1 MMCSGG
7 KIPASRNDGREARGS
22 KRLLEGHRERLR
34 LRMERDGWET
44 LKPYEMVELV
54 LFYAVPRRNV
64 SDVARRL
71 VDRFETVGGVFM
83 ASREALMEVP
93 GVSAAMAE
101 WIGLT
106 GELIRSYDALRN
118 AGGIRLSCYQE
129 VLDFLKPRMEIW
141 KEARLWAV
149 YADFNFGLITF
160 SDIRKREE
168 WWDAAN
174 TRQMMVRAINNGARY
189 VYMVLWT
196 GNGPADLD
204 DEEIARLE
212 SIRVSLKAVDLDL
225 ADCLLVG
232 DGGIS
237 SMNKQGRLRSV
248 LREQGYGQLREDDDR
263 PD

>member
-7 KIPASRNDGREARGS
+7 KTPASRTDGREARGS

-34 LRMERDGWET
+34 QRMERDGWET
-44 LKPYEMVELV
+44 LKPYEMLELV

-93 GVSAAMAE
+93 GVSESMAE

-106 GELIRSYDALRN
+106 GELIRSYNALRSEK
-118 AGGIRLSCYQE
+118 GIRLSCCQE
-129 VLDFLKPRMEIW
+129 VLDFLKPRMDIW
-141 KEARLWAV
+141 KEAPLWAI
-149 YADFNFGLITF
+149 YADFNFSLITF
-160 SDIRKREE
+160 TDIRRREE

-196 GNGPADLD
+196 GSGPADLD

-212 SIRVSLKAVDLDL
+212 GIRVSLKAVDLEL

-232 DGGIS
+232 DGGIR
-237 SMNKQGRLRSV
+237 SMSKLGRIQSV
-248 LREQGYGQLREDDDR
+248 LREQGYGQLREDEDGSD
-263 PD
+263 